1 MNYLEFENQ
10 YRGSEEGI
18 QELQRKFVKYFDGK
32 DNILDIGCGRGEFIK
47 ELLLDGKKKVLG
59 IDMNAQMIDRCLS
72 ENLPVKHL
80 NGVNYLSENSNLKL
94 GGVFSSQV
102 IEHLNPTQIANL
114 IDGAYRNLVDG
125 GILILE
131 TINPMTLI
139 THAMTFPLDM
149 THKQL
154 VHPYTLKFLLEQRG
168 FRDIEIIYTSIND
181 PNIPILEID
190 SVDVKE
196 YNERIKKM
204 YELLFGAQDYAI
216 IARKQ

>member
-1 MNYLEFENQ
+1 
-10 YRGSEEGI
+10 
-18 QELQRKFVKYFDGK
+18 
-32 DNILDIGCGRGEFIK
+32 
-47 ELLLDGKKKVLG
+47 
-59 IDMNAQMIDRCLS
+59 
-72 ENLPVKHL
+72 
-80 NGVNYLSENSNLKL
+80 
-94 GGVFSSQV
+94 
-102 IEHLNPTQIANL
+102 
-114 IDGAYRNLVDG
+114 
-125 GILILE
+125 
-131 TINPMTLI
+131 
-139 THAMTFPLDM
+139 MTFPLDM